1 VSEVIP
7 FQGKTQLPANLQGKF
22 DGSADDLISGSAGFP
37 VLSIRG
43 SKWRVKLAGEEVPLT
58 NAETGDP
65 VPSLELVI
73 IRAGKEL
80 SKNYYAKQY
89 VEGDDSAPDCF
100 SIDGVRPDPQ
110 AESPQCDTCAACP
123 HNVWGS
129 KITPQGNKT
138 KACSDSKILA
148 VNFTGALA
156 EATSDDDGLSGPMML
171 RVPAASLKDL
181 TRFAKGMKQ
190 KGFVPQQISIR
201 VGFDMDASYPKL
213 TFKAVRP
220 LEQHEVNVVGELYDS
235 ERVADIL
242 HAAPVVAEPAKKQP
256 AKQPMRDAVDTEFEA
271 PQARE
276 PAAVPTPKAAAKKAE
291 PKPAPK
297 PEPKVEPEVV
307 EVEGSNL
314 DDDLDAILN
323 ELG

>member
-1 VSEVIP
+1 MSEVVP
-7 FQGKTQLPANLQGKF
+7 FQSKAALPANLANKF
-22 DGSADDLISGSAGFP
+22 GDAADDLISGSGGFP

-43 SKWRVKLAGEEVPLT
+43 SKWRIKSGGEEVPLT
-58 NAETGDP
+58 NAESGDP
-65 VPSLELVI
+65 VASLELVV

-80 SKNYYAKQY
+80 SKNYYGKQY
-89 VEGDDSAPDCF
+89 VEGDDSPPDCF
-100 SIDGVRPDPQ
+100 SVDGIRPDPQ
-110 AESPQCDTCAACP
+110 AEKPQCDTCAACP

-148 VNFTGALA
+148 VTF
-156 EATSDDDGLSGPMML
+156 TSDMANESLGGPMML

-190 KGFVPQQISIR
+190 KGFVPQQISMR
-201 VGFDMDASYPKL
+201 VGFDLEASYPKL

-220 LEQHEVNVVGELYDS
+220 LTQEEVNTIGELYDS
-235 ERVADIL
+235 DQVADII
-242 HAAPVVAEPAKKQP
+242 HAVPEAVVNPPVRQPAKKVV
-256 AKQPMRDAVDTEFEA
+256 KDAVDTEFETEATSEAA
-271 PQARE
+271 PVVAKPSAKK
-276 PAAVPTPKAAAKKAE
+276 PAEKAAK
-291 PKPAPK
+291 PK
-297 PEPKVEPEVV
+297 PEPKPEPEVDDS
-307 EVEGSNL
+307 EEAGGGI